1 MLIIADSSALIS
13 LAVCEHLH
21 LLEQLY
27 GEVKVPQAVFS
38 EVVQEDKPQAEILRS
53 YLQNKVVDLGSAEPL
68 LDLGELGRGELEA
81 MALFRKLRADL
92 LLLDDRRARRVAN
105 LNEIPIIGSL
115 GVLLFA
121 KRQGVIPSVKPL
133 INTLEASGI
142 HIGKPLIQKI
152 LLLAGEDI

>member
-13 LAVCEHLH
+13 LAVCEKLY

-27 GEVKVPQAVFS
+27 GEVKVPKAVFD
-38 EVVQEDKPQAEILRS
+38 EVIQEDKPQAERLRG
-53 YLQNKVVDLGSAEPL
+53 YLQNKVVDLDLAELL

-81 MALFRKLRADL
+81 MALFRKIHADL
-92 LLLDDRRARRVAN
+92 LLLDDKRARKVAD

-121 KRQGVIPSVKPL
+121 KRQGSLSAVKPL
-133 INTLEASGI
+133 IATLEASGI
-142 HIGKPLIQKI
+142 HIGKALIQKV
-152 LLLAGEDI
+152 LFLAEEDG